1 MDTHALK
8 ILEFD
13 KIRDRLAA
21 CCACSLGKRR
31 ARALRPASDPEW
43 IRERLKETSEARE
56 AVTHH
61 GVPPFGGLTDVGEL
75 AQKARAGSC
84 LEGGQLR
91 LVADALRA
99 ARRMIAHFRNLGEPE
114 YPRLFALAAGLSENQ
129 PLEERIERSIDD
141 EGAVRDDA
149 SDELRAFWRRHA
161 AFHERLQAILHS
173 VLTREGDGHMLQERL
188 IVQRAGRYCVP
199 IRASSQ
205 SQFRGLIHDRSDSG
219 MTVFMEPLEAVG
231 PGNELRETELA
242 IEQEKLRL
250 LQELTGGVAAF
261 GDELDEDL
269 RLLGVLDFIFAKA
282 LLAGKMNAAE
292 PLVAERG
299 TLLLVGARHPLL
311 TGDIVPIDVWLGRDF
326 DSLIITGPNTGGKTV
341 TLRTVG
347 LLVLMLQSG
356 LHIPAR
362 IGSEMAVFDEVFAD
376 IGDEQSIE
384 QSLSTFSSHMT
395 QIIRVLQ
402 KLEAWSRREP
412 EGVNALVLLD
422 EIGAGT
428 DPTEGSALARA
439 TLEELQR
446 LGARTIATTHY
457 NELKTFAYATPRV
470 ENASVEFDVK
480 TLRPAYHLLIGQPGS
495 SNAFEIAQRLG
506 LPRVIARRAQALVGD
521 DEAQVAEVIRR
532 MERTQQRLQ
541 KEAGLAAEERAA
553 LEELEQEYAAQ
564 LADLNARRRQA
575 LEEGFTEARQIV
587 ERAEQQARSIIAD
600 LQRQPSQSKITEQ
613 RRQEIARLREEIER
627 QAEEQLPSPPPP
639 SPTGRGDG
647 GEGDRSAEEAPAE
660 PLFVVQPGDQVHVTS
675 LGRDGIVV
683 RSVDQDHAL
692 VEVGK
697 MRVEVAA
704 GDLGPPAQPISEE
717 HRRLAEKMELVKSM
731 SVPRE
736 INLIGTTVDEATEE
750 LEKYLDDA
758 FLARLPSVRII
769 HGKGTGAL
777 RRGIHEYLK
786 RHRHV
791 RSFALADRSE
801 GGEGATIV
809 WL

>member
-1 MDTHALK
+1 MHAL
-8 ILEFD
+8 E
-13 KIRDRLAA
+13 
-21 CCACSLGKRR
+21 
-31 ARALRPASDPEW
+31 
-43 IRERLKETSEARE
+43 EARE
-56 AVTHH
+56 AIAHH
-61 GVPPFGGLTDVGEL
+61 GVPPFGGLTDVSEL
-75 AQKARAGSC
+75 VQRAQAGSC
-84 LEGGQLR
+84 LEGGELSR
-91 LVADALRA
+91 VADALRA
-99 ARRMIAHFRNLGEPE
+99 ARRMMAYFRELTDLD
-114 YPRLFALAAGLSENQ
+114 YPRLAAIAERLHENR
-129 PLEERIERSIDD
+129 PLEERIDRCIDE

-149 SDELRAFWRRHA
+149 SDELRSLWRRHGVL
-161 AFHERLQAILHS
+161 HDRLQAVLHA
-173 VLTREGDGHMLQERL
+173 VLSREAEGSLLQERL

-199 IRASSQ
+199 IKASSQ
-205 SQFRGLIHDRSDSG
+205 SHFRGLTHDRSDSG

-231 PGNELRETELA
+231 PGNELREIELA

-250 LQELTGGVAAF
+250 LQDFSGEVGALAEELG
-261 GDELDEDL
+261 EDL
-269 RLLGVLDFIFAKA
+269 RVLGVLDFVFGKA

-292 PLVAERG
+292 PLVADRG
-299 TLLLVGARHPLL
+299 TLLLADARHPLL
-311 TGDIVPIDVWLGRDF
+311 SGEVVPVEVWIGREF

-347 LLVLMLQSG
+347 LLVLMFQSG

-362 IGSEMAVFDEVFAD
+362 VGSEIAVFDEVFAD

-384 QSLSTFSSHMT
+384 QSLSTFSSHMR

-402 KLEAWSRREP
+402 KLEAWSRRDP

-480 TLRPAYHLLIGQPGS
+480 TLRPTYHLLIGQPGS

-506 LPRVIARRAQALVGD
+506 LPRVIARRAQSLVRD

-553 LEELEQEYAAQ
+553 LEELQQEYATQ

-575 LEEGFTEARQIV
+575 LDEGFSEARQIV
-587 ERAEQQARSIIAD
+587 ARAEQQARAIIAD

-613 RRQEIARLREEIER
+613 RRQEIARLRKEIER
-627 QAEEQLPSPPPP
+627 QAEEQEPSPALPSP
-639 SPTGRGDG
+639 TKRVEGDG
-647 GEGDRSAEEAPAE
+647 GEEAAEEPPAE
-660 PLFVVQPGDQVHVTS
+660 PPFVGQPGDQVHVTS
-675 LGRDGIVV
+675 LGRDGIVL

-692 VEVGK
+692 VEIGK
-697 MRVEVAA
+697 MRIEVSAQ
-704 GDLGPPAQPISEE
+704 DLGPPTQPISEQ
-717 HRRLAEKMELVKSM
+717 HRRLAEKMELLKSM

-791 RSFALADRSE
+791 QSFTLADRSE
-801 GGEGATIV
+801 GGEGATV
-809 WL
+809 AYL